1 MRLLVI
7 APEPVAPEQLAD
19 VVDEDLHDAEI
30 RVVTPAL
37 NDSRLAFWVS
47 DPDEAIAKAESAEE
61 KTVGRL
67 RAEGIDAAGKTGE
80 SDPMVALE
88 DALATFP
95 ADRIVIFR
103 HPGGEQA
110 YLEDD
115 VIDAARE
122 HVGIPVVIAEVPR

>member
-47 DPDEAIAKAESAEE
+47 DPDEAIAKAESAEDE
-61 KTVGRL
+61 TVGRL

-103 HPGGEQA
+103 HPAGEQA

>member
-7 APEPVAPEQLAD
+7 AAEPVQAGQLAD
-19 VVDEDLHDAEI
+19 VIGEDLDDAEI

-47 DPDEAIAKAESAEE
+47 DPDDAIAEAESTTEAS
-61 KTVGRL
+61 VAGL
-67 RAEGIDAAGKTGE
+67 RAEGIDAEGETGE
-80 SDPMVALE
+80 SDPVLALE

-103 HPGGEQA
+103 HPAGEEA

-115 VIDAARE
+115 VIDEARE
-122 HVGIPVVIAEVPR
+122 RLGVPVVAAEVPR

>member
-7 APEPVAPEQLAD
+7 AAEPVEPERLAE
-19 VVDEDLHDAEI
+19 VVGEDLDDAEI

-47 DPDEAIAKAESAEE
+47 DPDEAIAEADSAKEES
-61 KTVGRL
+61 VSRL
-67 RAEGIDAAGKTGE
+67 RDEGIEAEGETGE
-80 SDPMVALE
+80 SDPLVALE

-103 HPGGEQA
+103 HPAGDEA

-115 VIDAARE
+115 VIDEARE
-122 HVGIPVVIAEVPR
+122 RLGVPVVAAEIPR

>member
-7 APEPVAPEQLAD
+7 AAEPVEPEQLAD
-19 VVDEDLHDAEI
+19 VVGQNLDDAEI

-47 DPDEAIAKAESAEE
+47 DPDEAIAEAESAKEE
-61 KTVGRL
+61 SVVRL
-67 RAEGIDAAGKTGE
+67 RAEGIDAEGVTGE
-80 SDPMVALE
+80 SDPVVALE

-103 HPGGEQA
+103 HPAGEEA

-115 VIDAARE
+115 VIDEARE
-122 HVGIPVVIAEVPR
+122 RVGVPVVAAVVQR

>member
-7 APEPVAPEQLAD
+7 AAEPVEPEQLAD
-19 VVDEDLHDAEI
+19 VVGQDLDDAEI

-47 DPDEAIAKAESAEE
+47 DPDEAIAEAESAKEE
-61 KTVGRL
+61 SVVRL
-67 RAEGIDAAGKTGE
+67 RAEGIDAEGATGE
-80 SDPMVALE
+80 SDPVVALQ

-103 HPGGEQA
+103 HPAGEEA

-115 VIDAARE
+115 VIDEARE
-122 HVGIPVVIAEVPR
+122 RLGVPVVAAEVER

>member
-7 APEPVAPEQLAD
+7 APEHVAPEQLAD

-61 KTVGRL
+61 ETVGRL

-103 HPGGEQA
+103 HPAGEEA

>member
-1 MRLLVI
+1 MRLLVV
-7 APEPVAPEQLAD
+7 AAEPVEPEQLAE
-19 VVDEDLHDAEI
+19 VVGEDLDDAEI

-47 DPDEAIAKAESAEE
+47 DPDEAIAEAESAKEE
-61 KTVGRL
+61 SVSRL
-67 RAEGIDAAGKTGE
+67 RDEGIDAEGETGE
-80 SDPMVALE
+80 SDPLQALE

-103 HPGGEQA
+103 HPAGDEA

-115 VIDAARE
+115 VIDDARE
-122 HVGIPVVIAEVPR
+122 RLGVSVVAAEVPR

>member
-61 KTVGRL
+61 ETVGRL

-95 ADRIVIFR
+95 ADRIVFFR
-103 HPGGEQA
+103 HPAGEQA

>member
-7 APEPVAPEQLAD
+7 AAEPVEAGQLAD
-19 VVDEDLHDAEI
+19 VVGEDLEDAEI

-47 DPDEAIAKAESAEE
+47 DPDEAIAEAESTTEE
-61 KTVGRL
+61 SVSGL
-67 RAEGIDAAGKTGE
+67 RAVGIDAEGETGE
-80 SDPMVALE
+80 SDPVLALE

-103 HPGGEQA
+103 HPAGEDA

-115 VIDAARE
+115 VIDEARE
-122 HVGIPVVIAEVPR
+122 RLGVPVVAAEVPR

>member
-7 APEPVAPEQLAD
+7 AAEPVEPKQLAD
-19 VVDEDLHDAEI
+19 AVGEDLGDAEI

-47 DPDEAIAKAESAEE
+47 DPDEAIAEAKSTAQES
-61 KTVGRL
+61 VSRL
-67 RAEGIDAAGKTGE
+67 RADGIAADGDTGE
-80 SDPMVALE
+80 SDPVVALE

-95 ADRIVIFR
+95 ADRVVIFR
-103 HPGGEQA
+103 HAAGEEA

-115 VIDAARE
+115 VIDEARQRLG
-122 HVGIPVVIAEVPR
+122 VPVLATEVRR

>member
-7 APEPVAPEQLAD
+7 APEHVAPEQLAD

-61 KTVGRL
+61 ETVGRL

-103 HPGGEQA
+103 HPAGEQA

>member
-1 MRLLVI
+1 MRLLVV
-7 APEPVAPEQLAD
+7 AAEPVEPEQLAE
-19 VVDEDLHDAEI
+19 VVGEDLDDAEI

-47 DPDEAIAKAESAEE
+47 DPDEAIAEAESAKEE
-61 KTVGRL
+61 SVSRL
-67 RAEGIDAAGKTGE
+67 RDEGIDAEGETGE
-80 SDPMVALE
+80 SDPLQALE

-103 HPGGEQA
+103 HPAGDEA

-115 VIDAARE
+115 VIDEARE
-122 HVGIPVVIAEVPR
+122 RLGVPVVAAEVPR

>member
-61 KTVGRL
+61 ETVGRL

-103 HPGGEQA
+103 HPAGEQA

-122 HVGIPVVIAEVPR
+122 HVGIPVVIAEAPR

>member
-61 KTVGRL
+61 ETVGRL

-103 HPGGEQA
+103 HPAGEQA